1 MSVDVC
7 LKQKGFFK
15 KAISLSDITNGQFA
29 YGTSES
35 WILVP
40 DKISNDMIL
49 YDPKHIARGISLVW
63 DEKDSACL
71 RLSLLLPTVREE
83 VDMFYDIIAR
93 IAKLWKLKKYEQD
106 GVEQKISDLA
116 DMRENIKIFSN
127 ECLRGF
133 LAKHTDGC
141 FFSALHPIYYD
152 EQDLEEMQINFAAFL
167 HHRQSRDL
175 YYARPH
181 IYQKTDGGYLGVYT
195 LTNDVDSI
203 LPLEPIV
210 PFHMRDAE
218 TNEELEVHEWYLSM
232 YHYEEE
238 RFMGQLPYETA
249 VKVLQLE
256 EQERYDAKTRVLY
269 GKSAEEMQSLID
281 AYGIAMKR

>member
-1 MSVDVC
+1 
-7 LKQKGFFK
+7 
-15 KAISLSDITNGQFA
+15 
-29 YGTSES
+29 
-35 WILVP
+35 
-40 DKISNDMIL
+40 
-49 YDPKHIARGISLVW
+49 
-63 DEKDSACL
+63 
-71 RLSLLLPTVREE
+71 
-83 VDMFYDIIAR
+83 
-93 IAKLWKLKKYEQD
+93 
-106 GVEQKISDLA
+106 
-116 DMRENIKIFSN
+116 
-127 ECLRGF
+127 
-133 LAKHTDGC
+133 
-141 FFSALHPIYYD
+141 
-152 EQDLEEMQINFAAFL
+152 MQINFAAFL

-210 PFHMRDAE
+210 PFQMRDAE